1 MKASQDNNDSTL
13 KIEAWNTQGEDTTF
27 DCDSNQELY
36 GYFIRQE
43 PIAVLLLIDKRAKL
57 NQELENVY
65 MSSCETIHDAI
76 GRDYQHYHY
85 ELRPDDY

>member
-27 DCDSNQELY
+27 DCDLNQELY

-65 MSSCETIHDAI
+65 MVSCETIHDDI